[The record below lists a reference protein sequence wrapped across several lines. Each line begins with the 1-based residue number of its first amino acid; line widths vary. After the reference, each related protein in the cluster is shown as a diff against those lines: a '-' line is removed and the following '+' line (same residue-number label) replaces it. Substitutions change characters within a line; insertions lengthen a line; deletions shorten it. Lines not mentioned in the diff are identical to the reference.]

1 MSLAV
6 ELAEYTE
13 VAEKLILSPSRGV
26 VRVLDPKVGTDQG
39 EIVEVGQPI
48 AVIVN
53 SGDEIE
59 ACSRFSGFLM
69 EMLVTS
75 GERVRPGQPIAWLRT
90 FG

>member
-13 VAEKLILSPSRGV
+13 VAEKLILSPARGV
-26 VRVLDPKVGTDQG
+26 VRVLDPKVVTDQG
-39 EIVEVGQPI
+39 EIVEVGQSI

-53 SGDEIE
+53 SGDEIP
-59 ACSRFSGFLM
+59 ARSRFTGFLM
-69 EMLVTS
+69 EMLVES

-90 FG
+90 FS